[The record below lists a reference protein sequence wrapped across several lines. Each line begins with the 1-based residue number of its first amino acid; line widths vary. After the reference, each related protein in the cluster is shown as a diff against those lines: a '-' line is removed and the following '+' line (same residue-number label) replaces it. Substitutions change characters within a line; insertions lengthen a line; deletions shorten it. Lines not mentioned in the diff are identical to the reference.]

1 MTNCSSLFFR
11 RSIVYQMI
19 LRWNLVPW
27 IPHFEDFQNCK
38 NFFQKYLDI
47 VFSLITPALPVLYFI
62 SNPIYFQG
70 QQDCPRWVGPAI
82 YFRNDNVIYPEV
94 FSPSYTKD
102 HRSETP
108 VPQRWLVSRKVI
120 NKVFWSRVYPFSFF
134 YENTFYRKT
143 FREKT
148 FFDMTWQSPMR
159 QPSGLP

>member
-1 MTNCSSLFFR
+1 MDVEDWYHSCPHGWLFLWFSIHTPIYSLPVDIEMKLSSLNSTFR
-11 RSIVYQMI
+11 RLSK
-19 LRWNLVPW
+19 LKKFLSG
-27 IPHFEDFQNCK
+27 IPC
-38 NFFQKYLDI
+38 LDI

-120 NKVFWSRVYPFSFF
+120 NKVFWSRVYPFSFLWEDF
-134 YENTFYRKT
+134 
-143 FREKT
+143 
-148 FFDMTWQSPMR
+148 
-159 QPSGLP
+159 L